1 MKCKT
6 CNQEVKEITETLTIG
21 NVIFEKN
28 THDFDKC
35 LKDIVIPKDWRLWT
49 YQEAI
54 ENYNNHKKEL
64 NLQGC
69 WFFIE
74 QPFKE
79 NKEKGYVARLCA
91 NSDEAYLHCNRDPSI
106 HSGSLGVRF
115 AKDIKKVK
123 NTKKGV
129 STGSAE

>member
-28 THDFDKC
+28 THDFNKC
-35 LKDIVIPKDWRLWT
+35 LKDIVIPKGWRLWT
-49 YQEAI
+49 HLEAI
-54 ENYNNHKKEL
+54 ENFNHYKDKL
-64 NLQGC
+64 NLKGC

-79 NKEKGYVARLCA
+79 NNKKGYVAWLFA
-91 NSDEAYLHCNRDPSI
+91 NSGRAFLFCYGDPTY
-106 HSGSLGVRF
+106 HVGSLGVRF

-123 NTKKGV
+123 K
-129 STGSAE
+129 